1 MNHPRQQQRAGSLSD
16 RSLAAS
22 TRRSAPSSVASRHL
36 LPQEGEGSFHNPI
49 SGRRRSLSSIVLQL
63 QPRYRK
69 CVHFGEGAYIEVE
82 NVRTTSLRTR
92 GAYFRGSDVRTGNF
106 AATANLL
113 QLAPAE
119 RHGGRSLQKAISV
132 PQCAT
137 GPRRAAGMSRPLRRA
152 GDSRRY
158 SRSDRRE
165 LHEHVEQT

>member
-1 MNHPRQQQRAGSLSD
+1 MKYLSRPLDDATLTRPSAVRLRQEATSNAVSRRERGWWSAVFQDALSV
-16 RSLAAS
+16 RE
-22 TRRSAPSSVASRHL
+22 RGL
-36 LPQEGEGSFHNPI
+36 LT
-49 SGRRRSLSSIVLQL
+49 IVLQL
-63 QPRYRK
+63 QPRCRK
-69 CVHFGEGAYIEVE
+69 CVHFGGGAYIEVE
-82 NVRTTSLRTR
+82 NVRTTSLRTK
-92 GAYFRGSDVRTGNF
+92 GAYISGSDVRTYDFG
-106 AATANLL
+106 AIAILL